1 MTRVPFLLSY
11 TLVALLIFG
20 VPVLAVTITDSD
32 FDGSANY
39 GESVMFDLANAHTYT
54 GVVSGAGNTLTKTGV
69 GNLTL
74 NSAQTY
80 TGATSISGGTLTTGN
95 LANFGNTSGIT
106 LSNGATLKYTGAGD
120 SLTPTLT
127 VNGSG
132 TVDYHKSTTDT
143 LTLTIAGDA
152 NANLTLYGNTSH
164 TSSSGVSTFY
174 LNSTGYTGT
183 ISLTGGKWR
192 IDTTN
197 SISAI
202 YLNDGTLMN
211 QSSNSSCNVG
221 SAATVTLGPQGGSI
235 RVGHAL
241 NAVFTINGKITG
253 AGALTITGDQGI
265 ASLANSAND
274 YTGGTII
281 GGTFNGNAS
290 IAKLRLDADNALG
303 TGVVSFVQNNSA
315 NYLDLNGHSITT
327 TAISGLSST
336 GAATVMNTD
345 SSDSAAATL
354 TLEVASTDAYTYA
367 GSFSGGTIDIVKNGT
382 GTQMFKSLNS
392 KGNVTVNA
400 GSMIY
405 DLGATGTGTLGTVS
419 GDGTFQLKSGTLTV
433 DSPASAA
440 TGLHLVIDEVAQLT
454 VNTKYSGAANHIE
467 DTTFSG
473 AGTLVFNA
481 GNLLRMNFRKP
492 NTDFTGTF
500 YFKNGNLSAQS
511 SSGSGGV
518 DSNGIVRAFGS
529 STIVL
534 ESAVL
539 MTPGSSL
546 EYQNDVQVKGNGG
559 ARAGFGSNRVLTIS
573 GTISDYPGSTGV
585 FNVSNDQGI
594 ILINNGSNTYSG
606 GTIIGSEFHFAGS
619 GGYDTTLKLGENAD
633 TGSKTPLGTGP
644 VAFHEVSDHET
655 VFDLNGQSVTIYGL
669 NNNAA
674 EMDHG
679 TLKNT
684 GAACTLTLS
693 VGEGLDYAYGGSIAE
708 SGNAITLLKTGSGKQ
723 TLSGDISNLNIEIQ
737 DGTIN
742 TMGTAFASS
751 AAVQSGGTLRLTT
764 DGTTMDS
771 LSAGTITLP
780 EDMVLSLEFL
790 DGAPRAAGEFQ
801 ILTQTDPF
809 TYTAEYLTSLLPESQ
824 SYWTLRVDGN
834 AVFASVSANA
844 IPEPA
849 AWFLLLLGTGL
860 LSMTHF
866 KRKKRV

>member
-11 TLVALLIFG
+11 TLAALLIFG
-20 VPVLAVTITDSD
+20 VPSQAATITDSD

-39 GESVMFDLANAHTYT
+39 GESVTFDLANAHTYT
-54 GVVSGAGNTLTKTGV
+54 GVVSGAGNTLTKTGS
-69 GNLTL
+69 GDLTIS
-74 NSAQTY
+74 SAQTY
-80 TGATSISGGTLTTGN
+80 TGATTISGGTLSTGN
-95 LANFGNTSGIT
+95 LANFGNTSGVT
-106 LSNGATLKYTGAGD
+106 LSNGATLKYTGGGAA
-120 SLTPTLT
+120 LTPTLT

-132 TVDYHKSTTDT
+132 TVDYHKTTTDT

-174 LNSTGYTGT
+174 LKSTGYTGT

-235 RVGHAL
+235 RVGHAQD
-241 NAVFTINGKITG
+241 AVFTINSKITG

-265 ASLANSAND
+265 AALANSAND

-281 GGTFNGNAS
+281 GGTFNGNGS

-303 TGVVSFVQNNSA
+303 TGVVSFAQNNAS

-327 TAISGLSST
+327 TAIGGLSST

-354 TLEVASTDAYTYA
+354 TLDVANTAAYTYA
-367 GSFSGGTIDIVKNGT
+367 GSFSGGTINIVKNGA
-382 GTQMFKSLNS
+382 GTQTFKSLNS

-419 GDGTFQLKSGTLTV
+419 GDGTFQLKSGTLIV
-433 DSPASAA
+433 DSPVSAT
-440 TGLHLVIDEVAQLT
+440 TGLHLVIDEGAQLT
-454 VNTKYSGAANHIE
+454 VNTKYNGAANHIT

-481 GNLLRMNFRKP
+481 GNALRMNFRKP

-500 YFKNGNLSAQS
+500 YFKNGNLSAES
-511 SSGSGGV
+511 DSGSGGV
-518 DSNGIVRAFGS
+518 DSNGVIQAFGS
-529 STIVL
+529 STIIL
-534 ESAVL
+534 ENAVL
-539 MTPGSSL
+539 MNSNNSL
-546 EYQNDVQVKGNGG
+546 DYTNDVQIKGKGG
-559 ARAGFGSNRVLTIS
+559 ARAGFGATRVLTVS
-573 GTISDYPGSTGV
+573 GKISDYPGSTGV

-594 ILINNGSNTYSG
+594 ILINNGNNTYSG
-606 GTIIGSEFHFAGS
+606 GTIIGSDFHYAGG

-644 VAFHEVSDHET
+644 VAIRAASGHET
-655 VFDLNGQSVTIYGL
+655 VLDLNGQSVTIFGL
-669 NNNAA
+669 NNKAT

-693 VGEGLDYAYGGSIAE
+693 VGEGLDYAYGGSIAD
-708 SGNAITLLKTGSGKQ
+708 SGNGITLLKTGAGKQ

-737 DGTIN
+737 NGTIN
-742 TMGTAFASS
+742 TEGTAFASS
-751 AAVQSGGTLRLTT
+751 AAVQPGGTLRLTT
-764 DGTTMDS
+764 DGMTMDS

-790 DGAPRAAGEFQ
+790 DGTPRTAGEFQ

-809 TYTAEYLTSLLPESQ
+809 TYTAEYLTSLLPDSQ

-834 AVFASVSANA
+834 AVFASVSSSAV
-844 IPEPA
+844 PEPS
-849 AWFLLLLGTGL
+849 AWLLLFLGTGL

-866 KRKKRV
+866 KRKKTA